1 MNLRRRAQDYRGVV
15 RPRRLQARLKLQG
28 GQYEKRLLRAVQGFG
43 VNVAPQGRSGYK
55 PPLRGSEA
63 LNASA

>member
-15 RPRRLQARLKLQG
+15 RPTSATSQTKAPR

-43 VNVAPQGRSGYK
+43 VNVAPQDRSHK

-63 LNASA
+63 LNASV